1 MQLATWTRATHLA
14 RLLIDLILF
23 AAHTDFS
30 GGEYSDPVL
39 THVGIAHTRWAT
51 HGVPCERNSHPHSSD
66 EGNGFVVV
74 HNGIIT
80 NYNDVKQFLTKKGYE
95 FESDTDTEVFAKL
108 VHHLWKKHPNYSFR
122 ELVEQ
127 AIQQVEGAFA
137 IAVKSKYFPGEC
149 VASRRSSPLLVGIKT
164 KTRLA
169 GNHIPIL
176 YGKGKFHCD

>member
-1 MQLATWTRATHLA
+1 MAQ
-14 RLLIDLILF
+14 LLIDLILF

-51 HGVPCERNSHPHSSD
+51 HGVPCERNSHPQSSD

-95 FESDTDTEVFAKL
+95 FKSDTDTEVFAKL

-149 VASRRSSPLLVGIKT
+149 VASRRSSPLLVAIKT

-176 YGKGKFHCD
+176 YGKGKSHCD